1 MYIVKLFTQ
10 RTGIKI
16 IIMWYLIR
24 PNYPYRIMVLF
35 FVCLVSICLLVI
47 KPYWATDYRSR
58 REDAHSRHS
67 RAVVRHDGNLD
78 DVFIKIWSTTSGVRA
93 SSSSTDH
100 SPLCPSC
107 GAQTCPCAA
116 RAHTL
121 DSDSTIAPHHFLAL
135 SLPLS
140 AQLLISPQR
149 RTSPAASSRM
159 THCAAAAPRSPKS
172 SAAAPKIR
180 TGSGG
185 SPAAHVETGAHPH
198 VVHPDRRPGC
208 RPSRGGRRRGAH
220 RSRGRGS

>member
-1 MYIVKLFTQ
+1 M
-10 RTGIKI
+10 RT
-16 IIMWYLIR
+16 
-24 PNYPYRIMVLF
+24 
-35 FVCLVSICLLVI
+35 
-47 KPYWATDYRSR
+47 
-58 REDAHSRHS
+58 H
-67 RAVVRHDGNLD
+67 VRHDGNRH
-78 DVFIKIWSTTSGVRA
+78 VFIKTWSTTSGVRA

-121 DSDSTIAPHHFLAL
+121 DSDSTIAYPIIS
-135 SLPLS
+135 SLFPCLLS

>member
-1 MYIVKLFTQ
+1 MVDDERCARILQ
-10 RTGIKI
+10 
-16 IIMWYLIR
+16 LHR
-24 PNYPYRIMVLF
+24 PQSTLPIL
-35 FVCLVSICLLVI
+35 
-47 KPYWATDYRSR
+47 R
-58 REDAHSRHS
+58 RAD
-67 RAVVRHDGNLD
+67 L
-78 DVFIKIWSTTSGVRA
+78 
-93 SSSSTDH
+93 
-100 SPLCPSC
+100 PLCR
-107 GAQTCPCAA
+107 A
-116 RAHTL
+116 RAHSGFRFHNCL
-121 DSDSTIAPHHFLAL
+121 PHHFLAL